1 MAIDTIWSIPYTGP
15 TINTTTS
22 RLVRALFPTGTI
34 NGVRVKL
41 EGDTANA
48 DVVFNLYLN
57 GVAVFTTELTVASGT
72 DEIEVTGLS
81 VASTNDTWGVFAI
94 EGVFTSGA
102 LSGVTSIGFHVEFA
116 TTSVQL
122 TGTQTIGG
130 AKTFSSDVLVP
141 DEAYDATAWNGSL
154 EVPTKNAVRDKIEAL
169 SLSGVSDGDKG
180 DITVSGSG
188 ATWTIDNSAI
198 TNAKVATGIDA
209 VKIADGSVTNTEFQY
224 IGGLTSD
231 AQTQFAG
238 KQATL
243 VSGTNIKT
251 INGTTLLGSG
261 DLVVSGGG
269 GAGTF
274 NIDDGS
280 STASGTFTFDDGAST

>member
-1 MAIDTIWSIPYTGP
+1 MPLDSIWSIPYTGA
-15 TINTTTS
+15 TLNTTTS
-22 RLVRALFPTGTI
+22 RLVRGLLPTGTI
-34 NGVRVKL
+34 TGVRVKL

-48 DVVFNLYLN
+48 NTVFNLYLN

-81 VASTNDTWGVFAI
+81 QASTNDTWGVFSI
-94 EGVFTSGA
+94 EAPFTSGA
-102 LSGVTSIGFHVEFA
+102 LSGVTSIGFHIEFA
-116 TTSVQL
+116 TTAVQL
-122 TGTQTIGG
+122 TGTQTIAGT
-130 AKTFSSDVLVP
+130 KTFSSDLLVP

-169 SLSGVSDGDKG
+169 GGGVSDGDKG

-188 ATWTIDNSAI
+188 ATWTIDNNAI
-198 TNAKVATGIDA
+198 TTAKILDDNVTLA
-209 VKIADGSVTNTEFQY
+209 KIANAAANSKLVGS
-224 IGGLTSD
+224 G
-231 AQTQFAG
+231 AAG
-238 KQATL
+238 SGANYVEITL
-243 VSGTNIKT
+243 GTNLSMS
-251 INGTTLLGSG
+251 GTTLNAT
-261 DLVVSGGG
+261 GGG